1 MHIMVCVSGFAGVGK
16 DEFCKRLMEKY
27 GAVHT
32 GLIDA
37 GKRHLAELYE
47 FSEEQLFGP
56 SRYRNLGDL
65 RYPKS
70 SFFEHGLYQ
79 DGVGQWGCK
88 KDGKLMVVEAG
99 DPKYWL
105 SPREALQIH
114 GEVMNKLYNDTWIEA
129 GIRLH
134 RIVSKGGKKYSR
146 MGGAQDDYSIPKR
159 NPFISCFSDFRHW
172 HEIKAARAIKDPGF
186 KCVIVRIQSLR
197 IPGPAF
203 NHRSETEQTT
213 IPDTEFDYVVKNDSS
228 LEDLY
233 SNVDRIMF
241 ESMEKVG
248 NDPLY

>member
-16 DEFCKRLMEKY
+16 DEFCKRLVEKH

-37 GKRHLAELYE
+37 GKRHLADLYE

-56 SRYRNLGDL
+56 SRYRNQGDL

-70 SFFEHGLYQ
+70 SFFECGLFQ
-79 DGVGQWGCK
+79 DEVGQWKSK
-88 KDGKLMVVEAG
+88 KDGELVIVEAM

-105 SPREALQIH
+105 SPREALQAH
-114 GEVMNKLYNDTWIEA
+114 GEIMNSLYKDTWIEA

-134 RIVSKGGKKYSR
+134 QTISKGGKKYSR
-146 MGGAQDDYSIPKR
+146 MGGIQNDYSIQKQ

-172 HEIKAARAIKDPGF
+172 HEIKAARAIKEPGF
-186 KCVIVRIQSLR
+186 KCVIVRIKSLR
-197 IPGPAF
+197 VPGPTF
-203 NHRSETEQTT
+203 DHRSETEQTT
-213 IPDTEFDYVVKNDSS
+213 IPDSEFDYVVKNDSS

-233 SNVDRIMF
+233 SNVDLIMS
-241 ESMEKVG
+241 ESMKKVG
-248 NDPLY
+248 NNPLY